1 MDTMT
6 TVGAGLAAGA
16 VVERF
21 LAGYW
26 CARTRGNY
34 RFILTGW
41 LAWCD
46 AHGHDVLAVDA
57 AVLEAWVAAMKTA
70 SLAPNTIAGRVLTV
84 SAFYRW
90 AVREQLIMRNPV
102 E

>member
-57 AVLEAWVAAMKTA
+57 AVLEAW
-70 SLAPNTIAGRVLTV
+70 SR
-84 SAFYRW
+84 R
-90 AVREQLIMRNPV
+90 
-102 E
+102 